1 MTSQK
6 PLRSNLDSQAI
17 IFLQVFRKSFK
28 EVQFAITPSFRRD
41 DQVLP
46 YTKGEEWGE
55 DEDWGGEDEWGED
68 DDWGGGDNGAED
80 N

>member
-1 MTSQK
+1 M
-6 PLRSNLDSQAI
+6 I
-17 IFLQVFRKSFK
+17 
-28 EVQFAITPSFRRD
+28 
-41 DQVLP
+41 P

-55 DEDWGGEDEWGED
+55 DEDWAGEDEWGED

>member
-1 MTSQK
+1 MQ
-6 PLRSNLDSQAI
+6 
-17 IFLQVFRKSFK
+17 
-28 EVQFAITPSFRRD
+28 
-41 DQVLP
+41 P

-68 DDWGGGDNGAED
+68 DDWGGGGGDNGTED

>member
-1 MTSQK
+1 MFSRMFFGSLLRGYNSRK
-6 PLRSNLDSQAI
+6 PL
-17 IFLQVFRKSFK
+17 VFG
-28 EVQFAITPSFRRD
+28 D
-41 DQVLP
+41 DKMLP